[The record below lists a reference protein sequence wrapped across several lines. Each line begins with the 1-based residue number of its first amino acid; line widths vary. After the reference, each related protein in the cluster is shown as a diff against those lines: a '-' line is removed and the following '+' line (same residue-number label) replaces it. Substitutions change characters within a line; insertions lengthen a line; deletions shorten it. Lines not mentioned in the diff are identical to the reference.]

1 MEALKKAKVENEKA
15 EADKQLHKQKVE
27 EIKKERYLKYLE
39 DDNKAQE
46 MEELSRKERVKAL
59 DCMLKVMDHQI
70 NLIKQGTEELREKH
84 EEHANQLIDL
94 DKHFDQKEN
103 ELFKQYHEDRL
114 NRIRH
119 EIEEG
124 LTDVMGLDG
133 EMLPE
138 DQQFSLEELEAHSEL
153 RQFAE
158 AIRRRQENYKMV
170 DIAETV
176 VDNKM
181 LINEIDDFLG
191 NKRSAAADNVN

>member
-1 MEALKKAKVENEKA
+1 MESLKKAKVENEKA

-103 ELFKQYHEDRL
+103 ALFKQYHEDRL
-114 NRIRH
+114 NRIKN

-133 EMLPE
+133 ELLPE
-138 DQQFSLEELEAHSEL
+138 DQ
-153 RQFAE
+153 
-158 AIRRRQENYKMV
+158 
-170 DIAETV
+170 
-176 VDNKM
+176 
-181 LINEIDDFLG
+181 
-191 NKRSAAADNVN
+191 

>member
-84 EEHANQLIDL
+84 EEHASQLIDL